1 MLGIVVL
8 NYNTWEETKELIV
21 SVDKY
26 YEDKKKIYIVDNNSK
41 EEIPKEVLDYFEQL
55 DYVEVIWNKENKGY
69 SAGNNLGIQAALRDN
84 CEYILISNSDILVVD
99 DTIQKMI
106 DFMKKSSDIGI
117 VGPQIYNDNG
127 EFQPFYML
135 SKLTGSGK
143 IKLWLAK
150 TPLRKMVSKFENS
163 FICYQELLQPK
174 KVFGV
179 SGCFFLMSNACAK
192 YLNPWDENVFLYE
205 EEYIMGVR
213 LESTKYD
220 VYIIPNT
227 HIIHK
232 CGVSTKGMTKFSY
245 QCLIDSEQYYL
256 KEYIGEN
263 NIICIIILGIRKI
276 LKNYI

>member
-8 NYNTWEETKELIV
+8 NYNTWYETKELIV
-21 SVDKY
+21 SIDKY

-84 CEYILISNSDILVVD
+84 CEYILISNSDILVID

-256 KEYIGEN
+256 KEYIKTP
-263 NIICIIILGIRKI
+263 ILGRSFIYLIRKLVQI
-276 LKNYI
+276 FN